1 MVKIEVLLVPII
13 ALIIITYITGKVIYY
28 LYKKLIEMIGEKSQ
42 LEMDKLRLNSEIV
55 RLRYEVSSIKNTS
68 QNTSSLS
75 NDEIEKVLRYAMK
88 KAHPDN
94 GGNEE
99 DFILFRSMHDR
110 IRMGVN

>member
-1 MVKIEVLLVPII
+1 MPII
-13 ALIIITYITGKVIYY
+13 ALIIVTYITGKVIDY
-28 LYKKLIEMIGEKSQ
+28 LYKKLIELKDEISQ
-42 LEMDKLRLNSEIV
+42 LEMDKLQLNSEV
-55 RLRYEVSSIKNTS
+55 LRLRYEVSSIKNTP

-94 GGNEE
+94 GGDKD

-110 IRMGVN
+110 MRS